1 MAERTCPHCGRR
13 FEQTGRGAPRQ
24 WCYECLPAYDA
35 DDKVAYTRRAAA
47 LQYFKNSGSHSTCC
61 GVPKERH
68 PTPWRSTKLY
78 GPLRLCCVCR
88 EVQVPTMQ
96 ARVCTSPE
104 CRRVHHNTSKVQWQR
119 DTEKGK
125 AWKKRHARNR
135 RRTTRIGNRDGWV
148 CHLCRKRVDK
158 RLPWPDPMCATV
170 DHLIPRSCGGSD
182 EAVNL
187 ALAHFKCNM
196 DKSDRAVGEQLRLVG

>member
-35 DDKVAYTRRAAA
+35 ADKVAYMRRAAA

-61 GVPKERH
+61 GVPKER
-68 PTPWRSTKLY
+68 PMPLWRSTKMY
-78 GPLRLCCVCR
+78 GPLALCCVCR
-88 EVQVPTMQ
+88 DTQVPTMQ
-96 ARVCTSPE
+96 SKVCADPE

-119 DTEKGK
+119 NTEKGK

-158 RLPWPDPMCATV
+158 RLPWPDPMSATV
-170 DHLIPRSCGGSD
+170 DHIIPRSCGGPD
-182 EAVNL
+182 EDVNL